1 MTVRCFVDASVL
13 LQARD
18 ARDPLRQARAA
29 EWLERLW
36 QQRSGRTSVQV
47 LAEFYV
53 MATRRLASRVPE
65 DLAWDDVNRY
75 LTWLPQ
81 DTNEAL
87 LRRARE
93 LERRHQLAWWDSTV
107 VAAALMQ
114 DCLILL
120 SDELPDGAVF
130 GALAV
135 RNPYAAVLEEPA
147 AEYAVARAVPLHR
160 PRGRPRGARASSARG
175 PRAP

>member
-47 LAEFYV
+47 LGEFYV
-53 MATRRLASRVPE
+53 MATRRLSSRVPE
-65 DLAWDDVNRY
+65 DIAWDDVNRY

-81 DTNEAL
+81 ETNEAL
-87 LRRARE
+87 LRRARD
-93 LERRHQLAWWDSTV
+93 LERRHKLGWWDSTV

-120 SDELPDGAVF
+120 SDELPDGAVY

-135 RNPYAAVLEEPA
+135 RNPYSAVLEEPA
-147 AEYAVARAVPLHR
+147 AEYSVRHAAPLHR
-160 PRGRPRGARASSARG
+160 PRGRPRRVAAA
-175 PRAP
+175 

>member
-18 ARDPLRQARAA
+18 ARDPLKQARAA
-29 EWLERLW
+29 EWLDRLW

-53 MATRRLASRVPE
+53 MATRSRVPD
-65 DLAWDDVNRY
+65 DLAWDDVARY
-75 LTWLPQ
+75 LAWAPQ
-81 DTNEAL
+81 ESDAAL
-87 LRRARE
+87 LRRAHE
-93 LERRHQLAWWDSTV
+93 VERRYRLAWWDATV

-120 SDELPDGAVF
+120 SDELTDGAVF

-135 RNPYAAVLEEPA
+135 RNPYGAVMEEPH
-147 AEYAVARAVPLHR
+147 AEYAVAPLHR
-160 PRGRPRGARASSARG
+160 PRGRPRGATASSARG

>member
-1 MTVRCFVDASVL
+1 MTVRCFVDASLL

-18 ARDPLRQARAA
+18 ARDPLKQARAV
-29 EWLERLW
+29 EWLDRLW

-53 MATRRLASRVPE
+53 MATQKLSPRVAE
-65 DLAWDDVNRY
+65 DLAWDELTRY
-75 LTWLPQ
+75 LAWTPQ
-81 DTNEAL
+81 ETNEGL

-93 LERRHQLAWWDSTV
+93 IERRYHLAWWDSAV

-120 SDELPDGAVF
+120 SEELPDGAVF

-135 RNPYAAVLEEPA
+135 RNPYGSVLEEPA
-147 AEYAVARAVPLHR
+147 AEYAVARAEPLHR
-160 PRGRPRGARASSARG
+160 PRGRPRRPTASSARG

>member
-18 ARDPLRQARAA
+18 ARDPLRRARAA
-29 EWLERLW
+29 EWLDRLW
-36 QQRSGRTSVQV
+36 QQRSGRTSAQV

-53 MATRRLASRVPE
+53 MAMRSRVPE

-75 LTWLPQ
+75 LAWLPQ

-87 LRRARE
+87 LRRARDIQ
-93 LERRHQLAWWDSTV
+93 RRHHLAWWDSTI

-135 RNPYAAVLEEPA
+135 RNPYNAVLEEPA
-147 AEYAVARAVPLHR
+147 PEYAVARAAPLHR
-160 PRGRPRGARASSARG
+160 PRGRPRGAKASSAQG

>member
-18 ARDPLRQARAA
+18 TRDAAKQARAA
-29 EWLERLW
+29 EWLDRLW
-36 QQRSGRTSVQV
+36 QQRSGRTSAQV

-53 MATRRLASRVPE
+53 MATRGQVPA
-65 DLAWDDVNRY
+65 DLAWDDVARY
-75 LTWLPQ
+75 TAWSPLE
-81 DTNEAL
+81 TNEAL

-93 LERRHQLAWWDSTV
+93 VERRYKLGWWDAAV

-114 DCLILL
+114 DCVILL

-135 RNPYAAVLEEPA
+135 RNPYSTVLEEPPA
-147 AEYAVARAVPLHR
+147 AYAIAPLHR
-160 PRGRPRGARASSARG
+160 PRGRPRSATASSARG

>member
-18 ARDPLRQARAA
+18 ARDPLKQQRAA

-47 LAEFYV
+47 LAEFYA
-53 MATRRLASRVPE
+53 MATRRLSSRVPE
-65 DLAWDDVNRY
+65 DLAWDDVTRY

-81 DTNEAL
+81 ETDEAL

-93 LERRHQLAWWDSTV
+93 IERRHKLSWWDSTV

-114 DCLILL
+114 DCLLL
-120 SDELPDGAVF
+120 LTDALPDGAVF

-135 RNPYAAVLEEPA
+135 RNPYSSVLEEPA
-147 AEYAVARAVPLHR
+147 ADYAVRRAAPLHR
-160 PRGRPRGARASSARG
+160 PRGRPRRQSLTT
-175 PRAP
+175 

>member
-18 ARDPLRQARAA
+18 ARDALKQARAA
-29 EWLERLW
+29 EWLDRLW

-53 MATRRLASRVPE
+53 MATRTRVPE
-65 DLAWDDVNRY
+65 DLAWDDVVRY
-75 LTWLPQ
+75 LAWSPQ
-81 DTNEAL
+81 ETNETL

-93 LERRHQLAWWDSTV
+93 VERRYKLAWWDATV

-135 RNPYAAVLEEPA
+135 RNPYGAVLEEPP
-147 AEYAVARAVPLHR
+147 AEYAVPRAAPLHR
-160 PRGRPRGARASSARG
+160 PRGRPPRARASSARG

>member
-29 EWLERLW
+29 EWLDRLW

-53 MATRRLASRVPE
+53 MATRSLAPRVPE
-65 DLAWDDVNRY
+65 DLAWDEVTRY
-75 LTWLPQ
+75 LAWAPQ
-81 DTNEAL
+81 ATNETL

-93 LERRHQLAWWDSTV
+93 IERRYRLSWWDSAV
-107 VAAALMQ
+107 VAAALLQ

-120 SDELPDGAVF
+120 TDELPDGAIF

-135 RNPYAAVLEEPA
+135 RSPFSSVLEEPS
-147 AEYAVARAVPLHR
+147 AEYAVARAAPLHR
-160 PRGRPRGARASSARG
+160 RRGRPRRVALSS
-175 PRAP
+175 

>member
-1 MTVRCFVDASVL
+1 MTVRCFVDASVF

-18 ARDPLRQARAA
+18 GRDQLKQARAT
-29 EWLERLW
+29 EWLDRLW

-53 MATRRLASRVPE
+53 MATRALSTPVPE

-93 LERRHQLAWWDSTV
+93 IERRHHLGWWDSAV
-107 VAAALMQ
+107 VAAALLQ
-114 DCLILL
+114 NCLILL
-120 SDELPDGAVF
+120 TDELPDGAVF

-135 RNPYAAVLEEPA
+135 RNPYSSVLEEPA
-147 AEYAVARAVPLHR
+147 GEYAAAHAAPLHR
-160 PRGRPRGARASSARG
+160 PRGRPRKATVSSARG

>member
-13 LQARD
+13 LQVRD
-18 ARDPLRQARAA
+18 ARDPLKQARAA
-29 EWLERLW
+29 EWLDRLW

-53 MATRRLASRVPE
+53 MATRGLSARVPE
-65 DLAWDDVNRY
+65 DLAWDDVTRY
-75 LTWLPQ
+75 LSWSPQ
-81 DTNEAL
+81 QTDEAL

-93 LERRHQLAWWDSTV
+93 VERRYKLAWWDATV

-120 SDELPDGAVF
+120 SDELADGAVF

-135 RNPYAAVLEEPA
+135 RSPYSSVLEEPA
-147 AEYAVARAVPLHR
+147 ARYTLAPVHR
-160 PRGRPRGARASSARG
+160 PRGRPRGATASSARG

>member
-13 LQARD
+13 LRARD
-18 ARDPLRQARAA
+18 ARDPLKQTRAA
-29 EWLERLW
+29 EWLDRLW

-47 LAEFYV
+47 LSEFYV
-53 MATRRLASRVPE
+53 LATRGTPGVAE
-65 DLAWDDVNRY
+65 DLAWDEVCRY

-81 DTNEAL
+81 ETNEQL
-87 LRRARE
+87 LQRARD
-93 LERRHQLAWWDSTV
+93 LERRHRLPWWDATV
-107 VAAALMQ
+107 VAAALLQ

-120 SDELPDGAVF
+120 TDQMPDGTVF

-135 RNPYAAVLEEPA
+135 RSPYSPVLEEPSA
-147 AEYAVARAVPLHR
+147 GYSVRRAEPLHR
-160 PRGRPRGARASSARG
+160 PRGRPRTARASSARG

>member
-18 ARDPLRQARAA
+18 ARDPLKQARAA
-29 EWLERLW
+29 EWLDRLW
-36 QQRSGRTSVQV
+36 QRRSGRTSEQV
-47 LAEFYV
+47 LTEFYV
-53 MATRRLASRVPE
+53 LATRSGVPQ
-65 DLAWDDVNRY
+65 DVAWDDLARY
-75 LTWLPQ
+75 FAWSPQ
-81 DTNEAL
+81 ETNEAL

-93 LERRHQLAWWDSTV
+93 VERRYKLAWWDATV

-130 GALAV
+130 GVLAV
-135 RNPYAAVLEEPA
+135 RSPYSAVLEEA
-147 AEYAVARAVPLHR
+147 RGEYTIEPLHR
-160 PRGRPRGARASSARG
+160 PRGRPRGATASSARG

>member
-18 ARDPLRQARAA
+18 TRDAAKQARAA
-29 EWLERLW
+29 EWLDRLW
-36 QQRSGRTSVQV
+36 QQRSGRTSAQV

-53 MATRRLASRVPE
+53 MATRGQVPA
-65 DLAWDDVNRY
+65 DLAWDDVARY
-75 LTWLPQ
+75 TAWSPLE
-81 DTNEAL
+81 TNEAL

-93 LERRHQLAWWDSTV
+93 VERRYKLGWWDAAV

-114 DCLILL
+114 DCVILL

-135 RNPYAAVLEEPA
+135 RNPYSAVLEEPPA
-147 AEYAVARAVPLHR
+147 PYTIAPLHR
-160 PRGRPRGARASSARG
+160 PRGRPRSATASSARG